1 MNRFFLIL
9 DIEFH
14 PEKGTEGTCFHGHA
28 NAKENLPSVL
38 SVVSH
43 VETENQSYSL
53 VISLDVVLSLLIFE
67 FLLGKR
73 KFSSSTHN
81 GNYGYFFC
89 LFLGPH

>member
-67 FLLGKR
+67 FLLEKER
-73 KFSSSTHN
+73 ENFPAQLIMAIMVISFVSS
-81 GNYGYFFC
+81 
-89 LFLGPH
+89 